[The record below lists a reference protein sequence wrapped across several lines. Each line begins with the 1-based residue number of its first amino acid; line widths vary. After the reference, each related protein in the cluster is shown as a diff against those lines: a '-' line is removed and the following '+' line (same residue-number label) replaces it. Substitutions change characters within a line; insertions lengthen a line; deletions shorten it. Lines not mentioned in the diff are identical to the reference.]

1 MTRDLDSLENFDYL
15 WDDVWLMMQQEEE
28 DEQTS

>member
-1 MTRDLDSLENFDYL
+1 MRDLDPPENFDYL
-15 WDDVWLMMQQEEE
+15 WDDVWLMVQQEEE